1 MAWPMTMT
9 GLQRASVFPK
19 PHDYKQKVQKMKGLL
34 KNWVLTGKQFEEFRQ
49 KKFKISTPPME
60 NPTKEAQ
67 DPRGKNWTLTH
78 ANRMKQTQ
86 AKMKKSF
93 RIKLLDFCKTRTKK
107 SSPDQ
112 FSFYVISAGHEMAK
126 EAGRATTWRRS
137 FKAHEYKQ
145 NVQKMK
151 GLLKKLVLTEKQFE
165 DFRQKNPKI
174 PLLPWRTK
182 QKNHKTP
189 RAKTEHEPMQAGG
202 NKLKQNWK
210 IIQNKTV
217 GTLQDSN

>member
-1 MAWPMTMT
+1 MTMT

-67 DPRGKNWTLTH
+67 DPKGKNWTLTH

-151 GLLKKLVLTEKQFE
+151 GILKKRALTGNSLNFSN
-165 DFRQKNPKI
+165 QK
-174 PLLPWRTK
+174 TK
-182 QKNHKTP
+182 KTIHRMENKTKEP
-189 RAKTEHEPMQAGG
+189 QDPSAKAEHETCSQEEI
-202 NKLKQNWK
+202 NWSKIEKSFQN
-210 IIQNKTV
+210 NTV
-217 GTLQDSN
+217 WTLQD